1 MRRSQQELLI
11 NGSLTVTA
19 IVMGIGMCKIC
30 YRVGLAIG
38 HEIGLQEGYFK
49 GLKEGM
55 KKGIASCSE
64 FVAYARQREK
74 AKDGNRRA

>member
-1 MRRSQQELLI
+1 MRRSQRELLI

-19 IVMGIGMCKIC
+19 LVLGINICKTF
-30 YRVGLAIG
+30 YKAGLAIG

-74 AKDGNRRA
+74 EKDGNRRA